1 MRSFARATPKYP
13 LFTGFPTAMPW
24 KKMTRRDFEHIL
36 EILEKRYGGWRPD
49 HVRNRDPFQVLVG
62 AMLSHK
68 TRDEMTD
75 KAHEALFN
83 RFPTVREIASADVR
97 EIARLIKPVGFYR
110 VKAKRIKEVAGIL
123 LERWGG
129 GVPKSREELLKLPGV
144 GDKTAD
150 IVLSVAYGLPE
161 IAIDTH
167 VDAIAKRLGIAEKDD
182 GYMEVKRKLEELT
195 PIEMRSKVNALLVR
209 FGKEICRSPRPR
221 CEVCPIKSYCRYYAE
236 KRPSSSMSRRRPR
249 TL

>member
-1 MRSFARATPKYP
+1 
-13 LFTGFPTAMPW
+13 MPW
-24 KKMTRRDFEHIL
+24 KKITRGDFEHIL
-36 EILEKRYGGWRPD
+36 EILEKRYGRRRPD

-75 KAHEALFN
+75 KAHEALFK
-83 RFPTVREIASADVR
+83 RFPTIREIASADVR

-110 VKAKRIKEVAGIL
+110 VKARRIKRVAEIL

-129 GVPKSREELLKLPGV
+129 HVPKDRKELLKLPGV

-150 IVLSVAYGLPE
+150 IVLSAAYGLPE

-195 PIEMRSKVNALLVR
+195 PVETRSRVNALLVG
-209 FGKEICRSPRPR
+209 FGKEICRSPKPR
-221 CEVCPIKSYCRYYAE
+221 CEVCPIKSYCRYYSE
-236 KRPSSSMSRRRPR
+236 RKPSSSRSEQSPR